1 MPANLANPAVATELD
16 KVSFHS
22 NPERKAMTK
31 NAETTTQ
38 LHSFHMLARSCSK
51 SFKLGFNSVLT
62 KDFQMYK
69 LDLEKAEEP
78 EIKLPTFIGSWRKQG
93 NSRKKLISASLTRLK
108 PLTV

>member
-38 LHSFHMLARSCSK
+38 LHSSHMLVDNAQ
-51 SFKLGFNSVLT
+51 NSPS
-62 KDFQMYK
+62 Q
-69 LDLEKAEEP
+69 A
-78 EIKLPTFIGSWRKQG
+78 
-93 NSRKKLISASLTRLK
+93 SALRET
-108 PLTV
+108 